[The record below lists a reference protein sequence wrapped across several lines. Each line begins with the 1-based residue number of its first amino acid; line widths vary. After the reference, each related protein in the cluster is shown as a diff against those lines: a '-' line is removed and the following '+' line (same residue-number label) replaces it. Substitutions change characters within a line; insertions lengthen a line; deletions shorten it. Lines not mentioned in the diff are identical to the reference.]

1 MVDDQSGRQT
11 GQIRPPEG
19 HIHGDVKVREEART
33 RQEEGELSFHSFFS
47 SPSASSLVAR
57 QRGRVFHEYLMS
69 RRMDRPVM
77 NGPTLDDWK
86 RLNGK
91 TFDAKFSS

>member
-1 MVDDQSGRQT
+1 METSKYEKKRGRVKKKVSS
-11 GQIRPPEG
+11 
-19 HIHGDVKVREEART
+19 HFIH
-33 RQEEGELSFHSFFS
+33 FFS

-91 TFDAKFSS
+91 TFDAKFSLEY